1 MGRSSGKNGSQ
12 SKSSSSNTQSKLN
25 AALKASGGKWT
36 KEVNDLAKQR
46 DREKGQVYNTKT
58 KTYSSTGGGKSND
71 NSSGG
76 IKSLGTALKNAPKNI
91 ARDIG
96 MGVGLTKR
104 DADYYRRTANT
115 IARTQGKAAADRY
128 ISQMTQKGGLAAA
141 GVKNADVSGSVD
153 YGQRIGMLNA
163 DGSVNTKYMSSD
175 DGGGGAVTNTAI
187 PEGDMSSIYDE
198 NRRRYEEF
206 MQSQQPQQPQV
217 TPEMRREA
225 LNIFESQQG
234 AGQVPYYMAAA
245 RRPQFMP
252 MIPGED
258 IYYRQVGAVQP
269 QFPENRM
276 PGYGGQGVQ
285 PNQDQPSAA
294 RAREL
299 IMAGDVEAGMRMLKA
314 SAGMEDTSLK
324 SADALQYMQKT
335 GDQAGTEQILKS
347 SVGLPSMATGL
358 GQRQVGR
365 QINRDPFGM
374 PIVGSPRNFPMQQNP
389 NMSPAFQYAAQNYET
404 LGGSQ
409 RLAPR
414 PMEMMSVAE
423 RGQINDMAQAMADE
437 QARKQAE
444 EAEYRRG
451 MDMVMRGG
459 GKGGPRTSPQ
469 LPPGMVGL
477 PRDPYMPRFGGKGGG
492 GVAPQIPP
500 MGQPVPFNPY
510 VVAGGQRSPFASI
523 LASRFGGFGG

>member
-1 MGRSSGKNGSQ
+1 MGMFSGKSGSQ
-12 SKSSSSNTQSKLN
+12 SKSSSGGASKSSIQQQINAEQARIGKGNWNQKLN
-25 AALKASGGKWT
+25 
-36 KEVNDLAKQR
+36 DLVAQR
-46 DREKGQVYNTKT
+46 DNAGSG
-58 KTYSSTGGGKSND
+58 SSG
-71 NSSGG
+71 SSGG
-76 IKSLGTALKNAPKNI
+76 IAALKNAPKNI
-91 ARDIG
+91 ASDIG
-96 MGVGLTKR
+96 MGLGLKER

-115 IARTQGKAAADRY
+115 IARTQGADAADRY
-128 ISQMTQKGGLAAA
+128 IKQMTAKGGDAAA

-175 DGGGGAVTNTAI
+175 DGGGGAVANEAA
-187 PEGDMSSIYDE
+187 PEEDMSSLYDE

-206 MQSQQPQQPQV
+206 INSQQPQQPTV

-234 AGQVPYYMAAA
+234 AGQIPYYMAAA
-245 RRPQFMP
+245 RRPQIMP
-252 MIPGED
+252 MMPRDD
-258 IYYRQVGAVQP
+258 INYRQVGAVPP

-347 SVGLPSMATGL
+347 SVGLPSIATGL

-374 PIVGSPRNFPMQQNP
+374 PIVDIPFPPRFMQQNP

-409 RLAPR
+409 RIAPR

-423 RGQINDMAQAMADE
+423 RQRINEMAQGMADQ
-437 QARKQAE
+437 QAAENDYQA
-444 EAEYRRG
+444 G
-451 MDMVMRGG
+451 MDMVLRSGMGKGG
-459 GKGGPRTSPQ
+459 GKGGPRTGPQ

-477 PRDPYMPRFGGKGGG
+477 PRTPDYGGGSPNPIQGGGMPR
-492 GVAPQIPP
+492 PP
-500 MGQPVPFNPY
+500 L
-510 VVAGGQRSPFASI
+510 PFASI
-523 LASRFGGFGG
+523 LASRFGGFGGMF

>member
-1 MGRSSGKNGSQ
+1 MGFLSDLKMGLGLEKPTPEYRERTEKTKAINKAISSGDTSAFKDDPAMMSRYKRESMMDRMGG
-12 SKSSSSNTQSKLN
+12 
-25 AALKASGGKWT
+25 AS
-36 KEVNDLAKQR
+36 
-46 DREKGQVYNTKT
+46 
-58 KTYSSTGGGKSND
+58 D
-71 NSSGG
+71 NSG
-76 IKSLGTALKNAPKNI
+76 IKSISG
-91 ARDIG
+91 G
-96 MGVGLTKR
+96 
-104 DADYYRRTANT
+104 NT
-115 IARTQGKAAADRY
+115 PT
-128 ISQMTQKGGLAAA
+128 
-141 GVKNADVSGSVD
+141 
-153 YGQRIGMLNA
+153 
-163 DGSVNTKYMSSD
+163 
-175 DGGGGAVTNTAI
+175 
-187 PEGDMSSIYDE
+187 EEEDMSSIYDE

-206 MQSQQPQQPQV
+206 MKSQQPQQPQV

-234 AGQVPYYMAAA
+234 AGQIPYYMAAA
-245 RRPQFMP
+245 RRPQLMP
-252 MIPGED
+252 MMPRDD
-258 IYYRQVGAVQP
+258 INYRQVGAVQP

-358 GQRQVGR
+358 AQRQVGR

-374 PIVGSPRNFPMQQNP
+374 PIVGGPYIPPRFMQQNP

-409 RLAPR
+409 RLGPR

-423 RGQINDMAQAMADE
+423 RQRINEMAQGMAE
-437 QARKQAE
+437 RQAAENDYQA
-444 EAEYRRG
+444 G

-469 LPPGMVGL
+469 
-477 PRDPYMPRFGGKGGG
+477 MPRFGGKGRG

-500 MGQPVPFNPY
+500 MRQLPSRQPVPF
-510 VVAGGQRSPFASI
+510 ASM

>member
-1 MGRSSGKNGSQ
+1 MGFLSDLKMGLGLEKQTPEYRERTEKTKAINKAVSSGDTSAFKDDPAMMSRYKRESMMDRMGG
-12 SKSSSSNTQSKLN
+12 
-25 AALKASGGKWT
+25 AS
-36 KEVNDLAKQR
+36 
-46 DREKGQVYNTKT
+46 
-58 KTYSSTGGGKSND
+58 D
-71 NSSGG
+71 NSG
-76 IKSLGTALKNAPKNI
+76 IKSISNGNATAE
-91 ARDIG
+91 DD
-96 MGVGLTKR
+96 M
-104 DADYYRRTANT
+104 ADQYA
-115 IARTQGKAAADRY
+115 
-128 ISQMTQKGGLAAA
+128 
-141 GVKNADVSGSVD
+141 
-153 YGQRIGMLNA
+153 
-163 DGSVNTKYMSSD
+163 
-175 DGGGGAVTNTAI
+175 
-187 PEGDMSSIYDE
+187 E
-198 NRRRYEEF
+198 NLRRYNEY
-206 MQSQQPQQPQV
+206 MQSQQPQQPKV

-245 RRPQFMP
+245 RRPRFMP
-252 MIPGED
+252 MIPDEG
-258 IYYRQVGAVQP
+258 IYYPQVGEVQP
-269 QFPENRM
+269 QLPENRM

-374 PIVGSPRNFPMQQNP
+374 PIVGGPPPQNP

-423 RGQINDMAQAMADE
+423 RQQINDMAQGMADQ
-437 QARKQAE
+437 QAAENDYQA
-444 EAEYRRG
+444 G

-459 GKGGPRTSPQ
+459 GKGGPRTGPQ
-469 LPPGMVGL
+469 I
-477 PRDPYMPRFGGKGGG
+477 PRDPRMIPRFGGKGGG

-500 MGQPVPFNPY
+500 MRQPPSRQPVMH
-510 VVAGGQRSPFASI
+510 GGRPIPFASM
-523 LASRFGGFGG
+523 LASRFGGFGS

>member
-1 MGRSSGKNGSQ
+1 MARGTSPRPKLRPEPSIGS
-12 SKSSSSNTQSKLN
+12 KIM
-25 AALKASGGKWT
+25 
-36 KEVNDLAKQR
+36 
-46 DREKGQVYNTKT
+46 
-58 KTYSSTGGGKSND
+58 
-71 NSSGG
+71 GG
-76 IKSLGTALKNAPKNI
+76 IKS
-91 ARDIG
+91 IG
-96 MGVGLTKR
+96 SQIKSDFAESR
-104 DADYYRRTANT
+104 KPASEQSQDYKDRTA
-115 IARTQGKAAADRY
+115 RSKAAHEQFLEESRRNDRG
-128 ISQMTQKGGLAAA
+128 SSRAAA
-141 GVKNADVSGSVD
+141 P
-153 YGQRIGMLNA
+153 
-163 DGSVNTKYMSSD
+163 T
-175 DGGGGAVTNTAI
+175 
-187 PEGDMSSIYDE
+187 PEEDMSSIYDE

-206 MQSQQPQQPQV
+206 MQSQQPQQPKV

-245 RRPQFMP
+245 RRPRFMP
-252 MIPGED
+252 MIPGEG
-258 IYYRQVGAVQP
+258 IYYPQVGAVQP
-269 QFPENRM
+269 QLPENRM

-374 PIVGSPRNFPMQQNP
+374 PIVGGPPPQNP

-409 RLAPR
+409 RLGPR

-423 RGQINDMAQAMADE
+423 RRQINDMAQTMADQ
-437 QARKQAE
+437 QAQQNQ
-444 EAEYRRG
+444 YQQG
-451 MDMVMRGG
+451 MDMVLRGG
-459 GKGGPRTSPQ
+459 GKGGPRTGPQ
-469 LPPGMVGL
+469 I
-477 PRDPYMPRFGGKGGG
+477 PRDPRMTPRFGGKGRGG
-492 GVAPQIPP
+492 FAPQIPP
-500 MGQPVPFNPY
+500 MRQPPSRQPVPF
-510 VVAGGQRSPFASI
+510 ASM
-523 LASRFGGFGG
+523 LAQRFGGFGGQ

>member
-1 MGRSSGKNGSQ
+1 MTEKKVVPLKMGLGLEKQTPDYRERTEKTKAINKAISSGDT
-12 SKSSSSNTQSKLN
+12 SSFKDDPAMMSRYKRESMMDRMGG
-25 AALKASGGKWT
+25 AS
-36 KEVNDLAKQR
+36 
-46 DREKGQVYNTKT
+46 
-58 KTYSSTGGGKSND
+58 D
-71 NSSGG
+71 NSG
-76 IKSLGTALKNAPKNI
+76 IKSISGQNAP
-91 ARDIG
+91 AE
-96 MGVGLTKR
+96 
-104 DADYYRRTANT
+104 DA
-115 IARTQGKAAADRY
+115 
-128 ISQMTQKGGLAAA
+128 
-141 GVKNADVSGSVD
+141 
-153 YGQRIGMLNA
+153 
-163 DGSVNTKYMSSD
+163 
-175 DGGGGAVTNTAI
+175 
-187 PEGDMSSIYDE
+187 EEDMSSIYDE

-206 MQSQQPQQPQV
+206 MKNQQPQQPKV

-225 LNIFESQQG
+225 LSMFESQQG

-245 RRPQFMP
+245 RRPQLMP
-252 MIPGED
+252 MMPRDNIN
-258 IYYRQVGAVQP
+258 YRQVGAVQP

-365 QINRDPFGM
+365 QINRDQFGM
-374 PIVGSPRNFPMQQNP
+374 PIVGGPNMPPRFMQQNP

-409 RLAPR
+409 RLGPR

-423 RGQINDMAQAMADE
+423 RGQINDMAQAMADQE
-437 QARKQAE
+437 AKQRQDETDYQA
-444 EAEYRRG
+444 G

-459 GKGGPRTSPQ
+459 MGKGGPRTGPQ
-469 LPPGMVGL
+469 M
-477 PRDPYMPRFGGKGGG
+477 PRFGGPQMPRFGGKGGG
-492 GVAPQIPP
+492 GVSPQIPP
-500 MGQPVPFNPY
+500 MRQLPSRQPVPF
-510 VVAGGQRSPFASI
+510 ASM
-523 LASRFGGFGG
+523 LASRFGGFGGQ